1 MFYAKNSKWSNE
13 KHQTSALTFEI
24 YGENI
29 YDLIIIIIII
39 RVKIPGT
46 MFYFSKNDG
55 KFSARCKT

>member
-29 YDLIIIIIII
+29 YDLIIIIII
-39 RVKIPGT
+39 RVKVLGT
-46 MFYFSKNDG
+46 MFYSSKNGG

>member
-29 YDLIIIIIII
+29 YDLIIII
-39 RVKIPGT
+39 RVKILGT
-46 MFYFSKNDG
+46 MFYSSKNEG